1 MAAEKKHVC
10 PVAIAGGLDIGIR
23 RWLHDPRKMLGPYIQ
38 EGMTVLDV
46 GCGPGFF
53 SVELARMVGS
63 SGRVIAAD
71 LQAGMLQK
79 LRQKIQGSE
88 LQERI
93 TLHQCAKN
101 RLGLSEKVDFI
112 LAFYMVHEIP
122 DQEGFFAE
130 LRSILK
136 PDGRVF
142 IVEPP
147 LHTSRKA
154 FESSIQKA
162 RDAGFMAVA
171 RPRLFLDKAVILQ
184 SA

>member
-1 MAAEKKHVC
+1 LAAEKKHVC
-10 PVAIAGGLDIGIR
+10 PVAIAGSLDLGIR
-23 RWLHDPRKMLGPYIQ
+23 RWLHDPRKMLGPYIT

-53 SVELARMVGS
+53 SVALARMVGP

-79 LRQKIQGSE
+79 LRHKIEGSE
-88 LQERI
+88 IQERI

-101 RLGLSEKVDFI
+101 RLGLSAEVDFI

-130 LRSILK
+130 LKSILK
-136 PDGRVF
+136 PGGRIF

-162 RDAGFMAVA
+162 RDAGLVEVE
-171 RPRLFLDKAVILQ
+171 RPRRFLDKAVILQ
-184 SA
+184 KA

>member
-1 MAAEKKHVC
+1 
-10 PVAIAGGLDIGIR
+10 
-23 RWLHDPRKMLGPYIQ
+23 
-38 EGMTVLDV
+38 
-46 GCGPGFF
+46 
-53 SVELARMVGS
+53 
-63 SGRVIAAD
+63 VIAAD
-71 LQAGMLQK
+71 LQAVMLQK

-93 TLHQCAKN
+93 TLHPCAKD
-101 RLGLSEKVDFI
+101 RLGLSAKVDFI

-122 DQEGFFAE
+122 DQDGFFAE

-136 PDGRVF
+136 PGGRVF

-162 RDAGFMAVA
+162 RDAGLVVVE
-171 RPRLFLDKAVILQ
+171 RPRLFLDKAVILK
-184 SA
+184 SV

>member
-10 PVAIAGGLDIGIR
+10 PVALAGSLDLGIR
-23 RWLHDPRKMLGPYIQ
+23 RWLHDPRKMLGPHIT

-53 SVELARMVGS
+53 SVELARMVGP

-71 LQAGMLQK
+71 LQAGMLEK
-79 LRQKIQGSE
+79 LRHKIQGSE

-101 RLGLSEKVDFI
+101 RLGLSAKVDFI

-122 DQEGFFAE
+122 HQDGFFAE

-136 PDGRVF
+136 PGGRIF

-154 FESSIQKA
+154 FENSIQRA
-162 RDAGFMAVA
+162 RDAGLVEVE

-184 SA
+184 SV

>member
-1 MAAEKKHVC
+1 
-10 PVAIAGGLDIGIR
+10 
-23 RWLHDPRKMLGPYIQ
+23 
-38 EGMTVLDV
+38 
-46 GCGPGFF
+46 
-53 SVELARMVGS
+53 MVGP

-79 LRQKIQGSE
+79 LRHKIEGSD

-93 TLHQCAKN
+93 VLHQCAKN
-101 RLGLSEKVDFI
+101 RLGVTAAVDFV

-122 DQEGFFAE
+122 DQERFFSE
-130 LRSILK
+130 LRLLLR
-136 PDGRVF
+136 PGGRIF

-162 RDAGFMAVA
+162 RDAGLMAVE

-184 SA
+184 RV